1 MTAFFTEMDGFNKDL
16 SKPVFVLAATNFD
29 VESGGSKSL
38 DPALM
43 RRFDRRVLI
52 DLPNKAERRTY
63 LEMKINKNNVFN
75 VSDSKLENIVVRST
89 GMSLAALESVAE
101 LALRMAIRDG
111 EMKVADEIFEKA
123 FETFNSGES
132 QNGIVQQLNA

>member
-1 MTAFFTEMDGFNKDL
+1 MTAFLTEMDGFNKDL

-63 LEMKINKNNVFN
+63 LEMKINKNNVLTCPTVN
-75 VSDSKLENIVVRST
+75 LKTL
-89 GMSLAALESVAE
+89 LCAQPA
-101 LALRMAIRDG
+101 
-111 EMKVADEIFEKA
+111 
-123 FETFNSGES
+123 
-132 QNGIVQQLNA
+132 

>member
-1 MTAFFTEMDGFNKDL
+1 MTAFLTEMDGFNKDL

-75 VSDSKLENIVVRST
+75 VSDSKLENIVVLLNRHESCCT
-89 GMSLAALESVAE
+89 GISCGT
-101 LALRMAIRDG
+101 R
-111 EMKVADEIFEKA
+111 FENG
-123 FETFNSGES
+123 NS
-132 QNGIVQQLNA
+132 

>member
-1 MTAFFTEMDGFNKDL
+1 
-16 SKPVFVLAATNFD
+16 
-29 VESGGSKSL
+29 
-38 DPALM
+38 M

-123 FETFNSGES
+123 FETFNSR
-132 QNGIVQQLNA
+132 GIPKMG

>member
-1 MTAFFTEMDGFNKDL
+1 MTAFLTEMDGFNKDL

-63 LEMKINKNNVFN
+63 LEMKINKTMFLTCPTVNL
-75 VSDSKLENIVVRST
+75 KTL
-89 GMSLAALESVAE
+89 LCAQPA
-101 LALRMAIRDG
+101 
-111 EMKVADEIFEKA
+111 
-123 FETFNSGES
+123 
-132 QNGIVQQLNA
+132 

>member
-1 MTAFFTEMDGFNKDL
+1 MTAFLTEMDGFNKDL

-52 DLPNKAERRTY
+52 DLPNKVERRTY
-63 LEMKINKNNVFN
+63 LEMKITKTMFLTCPTVNLKT
-75 VSDSKLENIVVRST
+75 L
-89 GMSLAALESVAE
+89 LCAQPA
-101 LALRMAIRDG
+101 
-111 EMKVADEIFEKA
+111 
-123 FETFNSGES
+123 
-132 QNGIVQQLNA
+132 